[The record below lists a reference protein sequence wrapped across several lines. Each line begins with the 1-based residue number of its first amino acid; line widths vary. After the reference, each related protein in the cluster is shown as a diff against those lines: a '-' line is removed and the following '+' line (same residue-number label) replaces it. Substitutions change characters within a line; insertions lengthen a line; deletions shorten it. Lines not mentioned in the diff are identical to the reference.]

1 MLTAESPMSHDR
13 DAVNVMLPSRDE
25 SGCAV
30 PPAADQGSAKIM
42 IVDDEP
48 TNIKV
53 VRRLLEIDGYRNFVA
68 TTDSSAALYLI
79 GDQRPDLVLLDL
91 MMPMV
96 SGLDILSSV
105 RQDSARSFLPII
117 ILTAATDR
125 ETRLQALEQGATDF
139 ITKPVDPS
147 DLIPRVRNVLAMIQY
162 QRRLK
167 DYAANLENAVR
178 SRTVELEASREDVLH
193 CLARAAEYRDHDT
206 GQHVLRV
213 GRYARIIAEELG
225 MSPEAVRALEQAAR
239 LHDVGKI
246 GVPDNILLKA
256 GELTEAEFISMKR
269 HSGFGKKI
277 LQQFSAEEQERMRR
291 HTEVGAQILKVGSS
305 PILEMATRVALT
317 HHEWWDGNG
326 YPLGLQGEDIP
337 LEGRITAVADAFD
350 ALSCQRCYKDAF
362 PLEKCFAII
371 ESESGTHFEPKIVEA
386 FMKRR
391 ADIVA
396 VQIEYADD
404 F

>member
-1 MLTAESPMSHDR
+1 MNSDVTQA
-13 DAVNVMLPSRDE
+13 
-25 SGCAV
+25 AV
-30 PPAADQGSAKIM
+30 PKSEMPVEAHGPTVDQSSAKIM

-53 VRRLLEIDGYRNFVA
+53 VRRLLEIEGYRNFVT
-68 TTDSSAALYLI
+68 TTDSSATMYLI
-79 GDQRPDLVLLDL
+79 ADQRPDLVLLDL

-96 SGLDILSSV
+96 SGLDILANV
-105 RQDSARSFLPII
+105 RADTSKPFTPII

-147 DLIPRVRNVLAMIQY
+147 DLIPRVRNVLAMMQY

-167 DYAANLENAVR
+167 DYAAGLEAAVQL
-178 SRTVELEASREDVLH
+178 RTAEVEASREDVLH

-213 GRYARIIAEELG
+213 GRYARIISEELG
-225 MSPEAVRALEQAAR
+225 LPANLVRSIEQSAR

-246 GVPDNILLKA
+246 GVPDDILLKA
-256 GELTEAEFISMKR
+256 GELTDDEFSRMKR
-269 HSGFGKKI
+269 HSGFGKQI
-277 LQQFSAEEQERMRR
+277 LQQFSAEEQDRMRR
-291 HTEVGAQILKVGSS
+291 HTEVGAQILKVGTS

-317 HHEWWDGNG
+317 HHEWWDGTG

-350 ALSCQRCYKDAF
+350 ALSSERCYKDAY
-362 PLEKCFAII
+362 PLDKCFEII
-371 ESESGTHFEPKIVEA
+371 EGESGTHFDPKVVAA
-386 FMKRR
+386 FLKRR
-391 ADIVA
+391 PDMIA
-396 VQIEYADD
+396 VQIDYADA
-404 F
+404 

>member
-1 MLTAESPMSHDR
+1 MLIAESDIRQNGDLVNKASDSRHDG
-13 DAVNVMLPSRDE
+13 D
-25 SGCAV
+25 CAV
-30 PPAADQGSAKIM
+30 APVVDQDSAKIM

-53 VRRLLEIDGYRNFVA
+53 VRRLLEIEGYRNFVT

-79 GDQRPDLVLLDL
+79 EDQRPSLVLLDL

-96 SGLDILSSV
+96 SGLDILSRI
-105 RQDSARSFLPII
+105 RQNPARSFLPII

-125 ETRLQALEQGATDF
+125 DTRLQALEQGATDF

-147 DLIPRVRNVLAMIQY
+147 DLIPRVRNVLAMMQY
-162 QRRLK
+162 QRRLT
-167 DYAANLENAVR
+167 DRAADLETAVR
-178 SRTVELEASREDVLH
+178 MRTAELEASREDVLH

-225 MSPEAVRALEQAAR
+225 MPPESVHALEQAAR

-246 GVPDNILLKA
+246 GVPDDILLKA
-256 GELTEAEFISMKR
+256 GELTDAEFSDMKK

-277 LQQFSAEEQERMRR
+277 LQQCSVEEQERMKR

-350 ALSCQRCYKDAF
+350 ALNSQRCYKDAF

-371 ESESGTHFEPKIVEA
+371 EGESGTHFDPQIVSA
-386 FMKRR
+386 FIRR
-391 ADIVA
+391 RTDIIA
-396 VQIEYADD
+396 VQIECADD

>member
-1 MLTAESPMSHDR
+1 MPIAESHDR
-13 DAVNVMLPSRDE
+13 QNVDLANKASDSRQQAD
-25 SGCAV
+25 CAV
-30 PPAADQGSAKIM
+30 KPIVDLDSAKIM

-53 VRRLLEIDGYRNFVA
+53 VRRLLEIEGYRNFVT
-68 TTDSSAALYLI
+68 TTDSSAAFYLI
-79 GDQRPDLVLLDL
+79 EDQRPNLVLLDL

-96 SGLDILSSV
+96 SGIDILSSI

-125 ETRLQALEQGATDF
+125 DTRLQALEQGATDF

-147 DLIPRVRNVLAMIQY
+147 DLIPRVRNVLAMMQY
-162 QRRLK
+162 QRRLA
-167 DYAANLENAVR
+167 DHAADLETAVR
-178 SRTVELEASREDVLH
+178 QRTAELEASREDVLH

-225 MSPEAVRALEQAAR
+225 MPPETVHALEQAAR

-246 GVPDNILLKA
+246 GVPDDILLKA
-256 GELTEAEFISMKR
+256 GELTDAEFSNMKK

-277 LQQFSAEEQERMRR
+277 LQQCSIDEQDRMKR
-291 HTEVGAQILKVGSS
+291 HTEVGAQILKVGTS

-350 ALSCQRCYKDAF
+350 ALNSQRCYKEAY
-362 PLEKCFAII
+362 PLEQCFATI
-371 ESESGTHFEPKIVEA
+371 EAESGTHFDPQIVSA
-386 FMKRR
+386 FMRR
-391 ADIVA
+391 RTDIIA
-396 VQIEYADD
+396 VQIECADE

>member
-1 MLTAESPMSHDR
+1 MLMTELPADKSNEPMQPVVQKLEISPDAQGATVDR
-13 DAVNVMLPSRDE
+13 S
-25 SGCAV
+25 
-30 PPAADQGSAKIM
+30 SAKIM

-53 VRRLLEIDGYRNFVA
+53 VRRLLEIEGYRNFVT
-68 TTDSSAALYLI
+68 TTDSSAALYLMS
-79 GDQRPDLVLLDL
+79 DQRPDLVLLDL
-91 MMPMV
+91 MMPIV
-96 SGLDILSSV
+96 SGLEILANVRGDSSKPFV
-105 RQDSARSFLPII
+105 PII

-139 ITKPVDPS
+139 VTKPVDPS
-147 DLIPRVRNVLAMIQY
+147 DLIPRVRNVLAMMQY
-162 QRRLK
+162 QRQLK
-167 DYAANLENAVR
+167 DYAAGLESAVQL
-178 SRTVELEASREDVLH
+178 RTAELESSREDVLH

-213 GRYARIIAEELG
+213 GRYARIICDELG
-225 MSPEAVRALEQAAR
+225 LAPALVRSIEQAAR

-246 GVPDNILLKA
+246 GVPDDVLLKA
-256 GELTEAEFISMKR
+256 GKLTDDEFSRMKR
-269 HSGFGKKI
+269 HSGFGKQI
-277 LQQFSAEEQERMRR
+277 LQQFSAKEQDRMRR
-291 HTEVGAQILKVGSS
+291 HTEVGAQILKVGTS

-317 HHEWWDGNG
+317 HHEWWDGTG

-350 ALSCQRCYKDAF
+350 ALNSQRCYKDAF

-371 ESESGTHFEPKIVEA
+371 EAESGTHFDPQIVSA
-386 FMKRR
+386 FIRRR
-391 ADIVA
+391 ADIIA
-396 VQIEYADD
+396 VQIECADD

>member
-1 MLTAESPMSHDR
+1 MLVTESDVRHNR
-13 DAVNVMLPSRDE
+13 DSVDIASNSRYEDDCAVNPV
-25 SGCAV
+25 V
-30 PPAADQGSAKIM
+30 DQDSAKIM

-53 VRRLLEIDGYRNFVA
+53 VRRLLEIEGYRNFVT
-68 TTDSSAALYLI
+68 TTDSSAAMYLI
-79 GDQRPDLVLLDL
+79 ADQRPDLVLLDL
-91 MMPMV
+91 MMPLV
-96 SGLDILSSV
+96 SGLDILANV
-105 RQDSARSFLPII
+105 RADTSKPFTPII

-147 DLIPRVRNVLAMIQY
+147 DLIPRVRNVLAMMQY

-167 DYAANLENAVR
+167 DYAAGLEDAVQL
-178 SRTVELEASREDVLH
+178 RTAEVEASREDVLH

-213 GRYARIIAEELG
+213 GRYARIICEELG
-225 MSPEAVRALEQAAR
+225 LASALVRSIEQAAR

-246 GVPDNILLKA
+246 GVPDDILLKA
-256 GELTEAEFISMKR
+256 GELTDDEFSRMKR
-269 HSGFGKKI
+269 HSGFGKQI
-277 LQQFSAEEQERMRR
+277 LQQFSAEEQDRMRR
-291 HTEVGAQILKVGSS
+291 HTEVGAQILKVGTS

-317 HHEWWDGNG
+317 HHEWWDGTG

-350 ALSCQRCYKDAF
+350 ALSSERCYKDAY
-362 PLEKCFAII
+362 PLDKCFEII
-371 ESESGTHFEPKIVEA
+371 EGESGTHFDPKVVAA
-386 FMKRR
+386 FLRRR
-391 ADIVA
+391 ADMIA
-396 VQIEYADD
+396 VQIDYADA
-404 F
+404 

>member
-1 MLTAESPMSHDR
+1 MVTSELAAVMKSDLTHASAPKSEMPVEAHGPT
-13 DAVNVMLPSRDE
+13 V
-25 SGCAV
+25 
-30 PPAADQGSAKIM
+30 DQGSAKIM

-53 VRRLLEIDGYRNFVA
+53 VRRLLEIEGYRNFVT
-68 TTDSSAALYLI
+68 TTDSSAAMYLI
-79 GDQRPDLVLLDL
+79 ADQRPDLVLLDL

-96 SGLDILSSV
+96 SGLDVLGNVRGDSSK
-105 RQDSARSFLPII
+105 SFTPII

-147 DLIPRVRNVLAMIQY
+147 DLIPRVRNVLAMMQY

-167 DYAANLENAVR
+167 DYAAGLEAAVQL
-178 SRTVELEASREDVLH
+178 RTAEVEASREDVLH

-213 GRYARIIAEELG
+213 GRYARIISEELG
-225 MSPEAVRALEQAAR
+225 LPANLVRSIEQSAR

-246 GVPDNILLKA
+246 GVPDDILLKA
-256 GELTEAEFISMKR
+256 GELTDDEFSRMKR

-277 LQQFSAEEQERMRR
+277 LQQFSAEEQDRMQR
-291 HTEVGAQILKVGSS
+291 HTEVGAQILKVGTS

-317 HHEWWDGNG
+317 HHEWWDGTG
-326 YPLGLQGEDIP
+326 YPLGLHGTDIP

-350 ALSCQRCYKDAF
+350 ALSSERCYKNAY
-362 PLEKCFAII
+362 PLDKCFSII
-371 ESESGTHFEPKIVEA
+371 EEESGTHFDPMVVAA
-386 FMKRR
+386 FLRR
-391 ADIVA
+391 RSDIIA
-396 VQIEYADD
+396 VQIDYADA
-404 F
+404 